1 MVQCKA
7 KMTPIAETRATD
19 VASSFRET
27 RFWGGPITIEA
38 SVSPVAPEELLQTP
52 LVSFL
57 GFSTGIGNALD
68 RRQLLRASAV
78 ISAAAALP
86 RVGAAETPGTAFGG
100 SSVRDLSRVLASKG
114 LERADDKVPVSVVF
128 VCYEQY

>member
-1 MVQCKA
+1 MLLARSGKLDFGAVRSRLKPQS
-7 KMTPIAETRATD
+7 RQSQ
-19 VASSFRET
+19 VAS
-27 RFWGGPITIEA
+27 
-38 SVSPVAPEELLQTP
+38 EELLQTP
-52 LVSFL
+52 PVSFL

-78 ISAAAALP
+78 ISVAASLP
-86 RVGAAETPGTAFGG
+86 RLGAAETPGTAFGG